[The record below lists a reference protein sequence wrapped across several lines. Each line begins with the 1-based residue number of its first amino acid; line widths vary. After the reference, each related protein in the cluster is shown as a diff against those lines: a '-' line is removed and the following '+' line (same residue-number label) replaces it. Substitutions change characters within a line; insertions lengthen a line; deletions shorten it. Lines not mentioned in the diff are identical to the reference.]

1 LHINGIGKRTAD
13 KYGDQLVSIVTDY
26 CREHQVEP
34 QQTPPEPE
42 TNNEKKDTRQISY
55 ELYRQGKSIS
65 EIAEA
70 RGLVTNTIEG
80 HLAHYVGLGML
91 DVSDLVADTK
101 ISSIKQAA
109 EKKGIQNLKV
119 IKEHL
124 GDNVSYG
131 EIRMVLESLR

>member
-1 LHINGIGKRTAD
+1 
-13 KYGDQLVSIVTDY
+13 
-26 CREHQVEP
+26 
-34 QQTPPEPE
+34 
-42 TNNEKKDTRQISY
+42 
-55 ELYRQGKSIS
+55 
-65 EIAEA
+65 
-70 RGLVTNTIEG
+70 
-80 HLAHYVGLGML
+80 
-91 DVSDLVADTK
+91 VADTK